1 MKYLYIVNGH
11 MLDYIPFGIR
21 KIYFFKNNNLYLS
34 LIQAI
39 KKDANT
45 ANNKIFWGWGRKN
58 SFKKAQQLALEY
70 NGMAICAEDGFI
82 RSLGLGKLN
91 TPPLSLVIDRAGI
104 YFDASSCS
112 DLEQL
117 IVEPECVQ
125 QNIRARALIEKIIAL
140 KVTKY
145 NQYFIPIDIALF
157 NSQKNILIV
166 DQTLGDQSIQYALA
180 SEDSFQQMLEHAC
193 LHHPDAN
200 IWIKTHP
207 DVIAGKA
214 KGHFPSSFSDNH
226 RIRFISENY
235 NPIELCQVMTEVYV
249 VSSQLGF
256 EALLCEKRVH
266 CFGIPWYAG
275 WGLTQDHMTLPEVV
289 LKRRAESRSLE
300 HLFTCAYLKY
310 AKYVSPVSH
319 QLCELEEILDILA
332 PNLQLQQRFTRHDI
346 VVYGFSRWKRQFIAD
361 YLGFPSIHLRF
372 MQWRKPRKNEYVFA
386 WGKKAKD
393 LKELGYQNVWTV
405 EDGFLRSLGL
415 GAKLIRPFSLV
426 FDDLGIYYDATMPS
440 RLEVLLNHVQLTG
453 EQTKRIQSLTQE
465 IVRQKL
471 TKYNVGEVASTKFP
485 QIPLNKKVLL
495 VVGQVEDDLSV
506 QLGGIDIKTNE
517 ALIRQV
523 REDNPNAYIIYKPH
537 PDVEAGLRKGKVNLD
552 VTNRYIDHVEARLSI
567 IMLFEYVDE
576 IHTITSLSGFEAL
589 LRGLKVYC
597 YGIPFYAGWGLTVD
611 RHDCSRR
618 NRKLML
624 EELVYSTL
632 IEYPAYNLPHTRKMQ
647 IPLVTPE
654 HVLQHMLHLQQMNSM
669 QPTHRVSWL
678 FTRLRQLKNT
688 VLR

>member
-1 MKYLYIVNGH
+1 

-82 RSLGLGKLN
+82 RSLGLGKEGYQ
-91 TPPLSLVIDRAGI
+91 PLSLVVDQSGI
-104 YFDASSCS
+104 YFDATQPS
-112 DLEQL
+112 DLEKL
-117 IVEPECVQ
+117 ILHVSISKDEELDAQ
-125 QNIRARALIEKIIAL
+125 KLIKKILSEGI
-140 KVTKY
+140 TKY
-145 NQYFIPIDIALF
+145 NLHYDKLNHADFQ
-157 NSQKNILIV
+157 NKKNILVV
-166 DQTLGDQSIQYALA
+166 DQTCGDQSIHYAMA
-180 SEDSFQQMLEHAC
+180 SADSFKVMLQQASND
-193 LHHPDAN
+193 HPDAT
-200 IWIKTHP
+200 IWVKIHP
-207 DVIAGKA
+207 DVMAGKA
-214 KGHFPSSFSDNH
+214 KSHFALNDLKAKN
-226 RIRFISENY
+226 IRLLTENY
-235 NPIELCQVMTEVYV
+235 NPIALCRVMSEVYV

-256 EALLCEKRVH
+256 EALLCGKPVH
-266 CFGIPWYAG
+266 CFGVPWYAG
-275 WGLTQDHMTLPEVV
+275 WGLTQDRQELTELI
-289 LKRRAESRSLE
+289 KDRRNVSRSVE
-300 HLFTCAYLKY
+300 QLFIAAYLQY
-310 AKYVSPVSH
+310 AKYVSPVS
-319 QLCELEEILDILA
+319 QQGCELQEIVNLLTPNILFQQ
-332 PNLQLQQRFTRHDI
+332 QLPSTPI

-386 WGKKAKD
+386 WGKKAKE

-669 QPTHRVSWL
+669 QPTHRGSWL
-678 FTRLRQLKNT
+678 FIRLRQLKNT
-688 VLR
+688 VLG

>member
-1 MKYLYIVNGH
+1 

-82 RSLGLGKLN
+82 RSLGLGKEGYQ
-91 TPPLSLVIDRAGI
+91 PLSLVVDQSGI
-104 YFDASSCS
+104 YFDATQPS
-112 DLEQL
+112 DLEKL
-117 IVEPECVQ
+117 ILHVSISKDEELDAQ
-125 QNIRARALIEKIIAL
+125 KLIKKILSEGI
-140 KVTKY
+140 TKY
-145 NQYFIPIDIALF
+145 NLHYDKLNHADFQ
-157 NSQKNILIV
+157 NKKNILVV
-166 DQTLGDQSIQYALA
+166 DQTCGDQSIHYAMA
-180 SEDSFQQMLEHAC
+180 SADSFKVMLQQASKD
-193 LHHPDAN
+193 HPDAT
-200 IWIKTHP
+200 IWVKIHP
-207 DVIAGKA
+207 DVMAGKA
-214 KGHFPSSFSDNH
+214 KSHFALNDLKAKN
-226 RIRFISENY
+226 IRLLTENY
-235 NPIELCQVMTEVYV
+235 NPIALCRVMSEVYV

-256 EALLCEKRVH
+256 EALLCGKPVH
-266 CFGIPWYAG
+266 CFGVPWYAG
-275 WGLTQDHMTLPEVV
+275 WGLTQDRQELTELI
-289 LKRRAESRSLE
+289 KDRRNVSRSLE

-372 MQWRKPRKNEYVFA
+372 MQWRKPRKSEYVFA
-386 WGKKAKD
+386 WGKKAKE

-669 QPTHRVSWL
+669 QPTHRGSWL
-678 FTRLRQLKNT
+678 FIRLRQLKNT
-688 VLR
+688 VLG